1 MEERKEIKMFDI
13 RMSDV
18 RRSKA
23 LAYKD
28 PHAFVA
34 EVGQLLNIDG
44 VDKEHH
50 LYFTRNGQDRFELQ
64 LRRGVKPSS
73 KSVLVTHHILNDM
86 AVAIYKD
93 VNIKGDLVWLDKIDT
108 KSNEDGTVT
117 VFKKTGLIL
126 VQGTKY
132 FGYDMTSSIQ
142 RDNLEPYVKNH
153 IYGFGVIIK

>member
-1 MEERKEIKMFDI
+1 MNKKEIKMFDI

-28 PHAFVA
+28 PYAFVA
-34 EVGQLLNIDG
+34 EVGQLLNING

-50 LYFTRNGQDRFELQ
+50 LYFTRNDQDRFELQ
-64 LRRGVKPSS
+64 LRRGAKPSS

-93 VNIKGDLVWLDKIDT
+93 INIKGDLVWLDKIDT

-117 VFKKTGLIL
+117 IFKKTGLIL
-126 VQGTKY
+126 VQGSKY

-142 RDNLEPYVKNH
+142 RDTLEPYVKNH
-153 IYGFGVIIK
+153 IYGFGTVIK